1 MIPCCAVICGSAGR
15 AGQTCASRRTPR
27 IRWCVCMPACASSRA
42 KVVQGRTATAFCQA
56 AAVSRVHPGKP
67 FCFPAFQAATVY
79 RAIFRNALLLSC
91 FHRPH
96 RLCSAACCQVDALTP
111 VDPVSNTSVTLL
123 TAPVVPA
130 NAAALPV
137 DQLPFAQVPSV
148 IPSVCLPLHLLCSGD
163 ASVWEAWEAT
173 ACCRGSMLLSTSG
186 SFRRRCICC
195 QAIQTDCQQCQ

>member
-1 MIPCCAVICGSAGR
+1 MHSL
-15 AGQTCASRRTPR
+15 S
-27 IRWCVCMPACASSRA
+27 
-42 KVVQGRTATAFCQA
+42 
-56 AAVSRVHPGKP
+56 
-67 FCFPAFQAATVY
+67 
-79 RAIFRNALLLSC
+79 LLSG
-91 FHRPH
+91 HHGSPQH
-96 RLCSAACCQVDALTP
+96 IQQTLHPLPGDPLTLACCRQVDALTP

-173 ACCRGSMLLSTSG
+173 ASWKHAVKHIG
-186 SFRRRCICC
+186 
-195 QAIQTDCQQCQ
+195 